1 MTLHVIYDVRPSM
14 ISKVDRIWGFDRY
27 LVVCVIISLLCFNQ
41 NIRWADN
48 KTTVVFQQPRPGPK
62 LPKGENYF
70 TIGWKQVCSRNLLA
84 SLSLILR

>member
-1 MTLHVIYDVRPSM
+1 MTLHLIYDVRPSM

-27 LVVCVIISLLCFNQ
+27 LVVYVIISLLCFNQ
-41 NIRWADN
+41 NIWRADN

-70 TIGWKQVCSRNLLA
+70 TIGWKQVRRESRT
-84 SLSLILR
+84 